1 MPSVGRTESG
11 AHEQTNSMRYD
22 PDKPVAAAEWLA
34 LDESEQHRIVECY
47 HKHAGVSLPS
57 SRVHAAIHAAI
68 ETQIAQGHGPAT
80 RALGRVMAQGL
91 SRHDA
96 VHALGSVMANHIFG
110 IMTQSHPFDEL
121 RYTTDLDA
129 LSADQWRADSQED

>member
-1 MPSVGRTESG
+1 
-11 AHEQTNSMRYD
+11 MRYD
-22 PDKPVAAAEWLA
+22 PDKHVPAAEWLA
-34 LDESEQHRIVECY
+34 LDESEQHRIVQRY
-47 HKHAGVSLPS
+47 HKHAGLSLPS

-80 RALGRVMAQGL
+80 QALERVMTQGL

-96 VHALGSVMANHIFG
+96 VHALGSVMAKHIYE
-110 IMTQSHPFDEL
+110 IMTQRQPFDEL

-129 LSADQWRADSQED
+129 LSADQWCADSQED